1 MTWVIFDEADH
12 YTPAP
17 YFCLPGF
24 TDGISVCL
32 QDYHE
37 ECNLVLVFPN
47 AVDRSNFRHGLDALA
62 AREREYRSFDAKI
75 LVVLS
80 QEGDLAD
87 ESWRDLPFRFVLD
100 VNGKTRREY
109 TGLMAA
115 SLVQAEDS
123 LIFVL
128 DRYNAPYS
136 AWIGRDFSD
145 PSVHKDI
152 QSWLAFI
159 GVQCPE

>member
-1 MTWVIFDEADH
+1 MTWIIFDEADH
-12 YTPAP
+12 YVPAP
-17 YFCLPGF
+17 YFCLQAL
-24 TDGISVCL
+24 DGTSVCL
-32 QDYHE
+32 RDYHE
-37 ECNLVLVFPN
+37 DCNLVLVFPN
-47 AVDRSNFRHGLDALA
+47 VSDPHHFKPGLDALA

-80 QEGDLAD
+80 QAGDLAG
-87 ESWRDLPFRFVLD
+87 SAGLSYPFRFVLD
-100 VNGKTRREY
+100 VLGKIRRDY
-109 TGLMAA
+109 AALMAA
-115 SLVQAEDS
+115 SLVQDEDA

-136 AWIGRDFSD
+136 AWIGRDFGD
-145 PSVHKDI
+145 PSIQKDI